1 MTLDEIL
8 KADDDRALQKFISD
22 ASLDINTHMF
32 SGETLLHAACRRCA
46 KRCVALLLDL
56 GADPAKRSQKGWK
69 VMADAVY
76 GGNRD
81 IVTLVFLALKR
92 QAWARWKRGLP
103 RLLSTLAQTDDFY
116 VELKWEVVSNF
127 IPFFSSFAPSDTY
140 RLWKRGTRVRC
151 DSTLVGFSG
160 LRSKRGHV
168 TLLFQGCG
176 DQMHVERDDDEPDV
190 GVYVVDHERR
200 VYTDATEELRD
211 TRLTATSDEA
221 IDELLEG
228 NVVQADFDTSNITLD
243 AAKGWF
249 GAKKSEDVCGFIAK
263 PYTMDGIEVT
273 LINRGKRKSTTKKE
287 KSNSRRGSRSGP
299 EPESPTPGDS
309 ANTEGGPL
317 GSEAESD
324 SDEDGGGTE
333 ADPTSERGH
342 RRSSSR
348 GSSSSSKPWAPWR
361 RGSKKDKH
369 LASSQAGSASGGN
382 AVAESGGGGDG
393 NGEGED
399 RSSPSEAGGC
409 EVEEVNLDDLR
420 VAERLK
426 AGMDSGESS
435 WNGDIEGIDFSGAKD
450 EDDVRRRLEKA
461 AQDSKE
467 SSQKKSR
474 VRKNVSASLWLTDS
488 FPIPI
493 DSVVA
498 ILRAFSPSS
507 KRLRR
512 VKEIVDGHLP
522 EGHFPIKASIPLV
535 PTVSAEISFNA
546 WCLHSPPE
554 KLFWIPKEYGQGEP
568 QEGDVSHPRSDNVGK
583 IWYVDDEVV
592 AKEGGRDVSTPPD
605 SVGDDGDGD
614 EFFDAQE

>member
-249 GAKKSEDVCGFIAK
+249 GAKKKRRCMWFHCEAVH
-263 PYTMDGIEVT
+263 DGWDRSDPHQSRKTEIYYKKGEVKLAT
-273 LINRGKRKSTTKKE
+273 GLPLW
-287 KSNSRRGSRSGP
+287 SGTGV
-299 EPESPTPGDS
+299 SY
-309 ANTEGGPL
+309 
-317 GSEAESD
+317 
-324 SDEDGGGTE
+324 
-333 ADPTSERGH
+333 
-342 RRSSSR
+342 
-348 GSSSSSKPWAPWR
+348 PWR
-361 RGSKKDKH
+361 
-369 LASSQAGSASGGN
+369 
-382 AVAESGGGGDG
+382 
-393 NGEGED
+393 
-399 RSSPSEAGGC
+399 
-409 EVEEVNLDDLR
+409 LR
-420 VAERLK
+420 K
-426 AGMDSGESS
+426 Y
-435 WNGDIEGIDFSGAKD
+435 
-450 EDDVRRRLEKA
+450 RRRP
-461 AQDSKE
+461 
-467 SSQKKSR
+467 SR
-474 VRKNVSASLWLTDS
+474 L
-488 FPIPI
+488 
-493 DSVVA
+493 
-498 ILRAFSPSS
+498 
-507 KRLRR
+507 
-512 VKEIVDGHLP
+512 
-522 EGHFPIKASIPLV
+522 
-535 PTVSAEISFNA
+535 
-546 WCLHSPPE
+546 
-554 KLFWIPKEYGQGEP
+554 
-568 QEGDVSHPRSDNVGK
+568 
-583 IWYVDDEVV
+583 
-592 AKEGGRDVSTPPD
+592 GG
-605 SVGDDGDGD
+605 
-614 EFFDAQE
+614 